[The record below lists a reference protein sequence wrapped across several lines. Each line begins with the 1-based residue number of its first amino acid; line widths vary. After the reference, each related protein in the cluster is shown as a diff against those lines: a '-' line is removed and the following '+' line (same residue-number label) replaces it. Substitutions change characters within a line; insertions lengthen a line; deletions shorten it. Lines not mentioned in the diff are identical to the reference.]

1 MLYLVLLRKEALVSI
16 EFLPDWMVSLDDEDM
31 KFIRNFIIA
40 SGSLKEI
47 AVLYGITYPTVRLRL
62 DRIIQK
68 VNIGESSNQDP
79 FISKIKQLALN
90 DKLDFET
97 AKVIIT
103 EYKNAQK
110 EQN

>member
-1 MLYLVLLRKEALVSI
+1 MSI
-16 EFLPDWMVSLDDEDM
+16 EFLPDWMTSLDDEDM
-31 KFIRNFIIA
+31 KFIRHFIIA

-68 VNIGESSNQDP
+68 INIGESSNQDI
-79 FISKIKQLALN
+79 FISKIKQLAIN

-97 AKVIIT
+97 AKIIIK
-103 EYKNAQK
+103 EYKNTQK